1 MSDPAE
7 AKRLQA
13 DFNRLGR
20 ELEQL
25 EEEYFSRES

>member
-7 AKRLQA
+7 ARRMQGEFA
-13 DFNRLGR
+13 RLGK

-25 EEEYFSRES
+25 EEEYFAREE